1 MFCQARDDVEAV
13 GKIAEILPKMH
24 SIVIGPGLGR
34 DEHLLKV
41 VKVGDF
47 LTFVL
52 CVLIFTFHS
61 LFSVNK
67 YA

>member
-52 CVLIFTFHS
+52 FVC
-61 LFSVNK
+61 
-67 YA
+67 